1 MATSTKKSGA
11 GADAA
16 PVPVKLPKVA
26 LGQLIQVATNKRLI
40 GDISPGA
47 LAELS
52 QAGMLEQKTA
62 PLREDQT
69 LEWQIKQN
77 KEALAKLAHW
87 AKTACPRDPFKGGP
101 NGQTNGWM
109 NGRHVYHPAAAA
121 WGQIKKPQEYK
132 ACPKTVL
139 SDKAWAA
146 LARVGVEKPR
156 AGDEGKP
163 CGNG

>member
-1 MATSTKKSGA
+1 MATSKKSGA
-11 GADAA
+11 
-16 PVPVKLPKVA
+16 VPTPAQVKLSKVA

-62 PLREDQT
+62 PLRKDQT
-69 LEWQIKQN
+69 LEYQIAQN

-101 NGQTNGWM
+101 NGGNGGYI
-109 NGRHVYHPAAAA
+109 NGRYVHHPAAEA

-139 SDKAWAA
+139 SDKAWD
-146 LARVGVEKPR
+146 LLRGLGVEKPKE
-156 AGDEGKP
+156 GDEKKP
-163 CGNG
+163 CAS